1 MHPADGPADLDEVAA
16 RWVVRLDAQSGDEA
30 TRAALDAWL
39 AGDPR
44 RRGALVRAQ
53 AAWATLV
60 PDPLPVAVDEPAWPA
75 RRRWIG
81 RAAGG
86 TALAALAASGAFV
99 WLRGDAA
106 DDAIATLRGQQRR
119 ARLADGSTMLLN
131 TDSRSR
137 VAYTPAHRR
146 VTLDRGEAWFEVA
159 KDRARPFVV
168 EAGEVRVEAVGTA
181 FAVRRAHG
189 RADVSVTEGRVRI
202 WSLADPARFLFLDAG
217 HRASVVEAAGAG
229 AARVEDGGVA
239 DALAW
244 RRGEIVLDGMTL
256 GDAAAEF
263 NRYNDRQL
271 AVETS
276 LADARVVGW
285 FRTRDV
291 EGFARS
297 AAAMTGARIEQDA
310 EAIRIVR

>member
-1 MHPADGPADLDEVAA
+1 MSAVDASAA
-16 RWVVRLDAQSGDEA
+16 EWAVRLDRAPLDDEA
-30 TRAALDAWL
+30 RAELDAWL
-39 AGDPR
+39 ADDPR
-44 RRGALVRAQ
+44 HRGALLRAQ

-60 PDPLPVAVDEPAWPA
+60 PDPLPAEEPRAPD
-75 RRRWIG
+75 RRRWL
-81 RAAGG
+81 AGAMRG
-86 TALAALAASGAFV
+86 AALTAVAAVGAFL
-99 WLRGDAA
+99 WWQPGE
-106 DDAIATLRGQQRR
+106 DDVVATLRGEQRR

-137 VAYTPAHRR
+137 VAYTAERR
-146 VTLDRGEAWFEVA
+146 QVTLDRGEAWFEVA

-168 EAGEVRVEAVGTA
+168 EVGAVRVEAVGTA
-181 FAVRRAHG
+181 FAVRRIAG
-189 RADVSVTEGRVRI
+189 RAEVAVTEGRVRI

-217 HRASVVEAAGAG
+217 RRASVAEEAGAG
-229 AARVEDGGVA
+229 AAVVRDGGVA

-271 AVETS
+271 AVEAA
-276 LADARVVGW
+276 LAERRIVGW

-297 AAAMTGARIEQDA
+297 AAAMTGARIEQHA
-310 EAIRIVR
+310 EAIRIVQ